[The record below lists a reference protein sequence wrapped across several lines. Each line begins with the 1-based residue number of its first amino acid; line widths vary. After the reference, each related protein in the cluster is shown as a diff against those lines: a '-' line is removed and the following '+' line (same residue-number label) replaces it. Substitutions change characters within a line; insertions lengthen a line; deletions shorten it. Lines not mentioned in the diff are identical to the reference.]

1 MAPIKLNLNEKKVTY
16 GLVRYPDASDLE
28 LSRLIGVRRPT
39 ITKIRNKVFKLG
51 LVETCYVPN
60 FQALGME
67 MLVFWQGRFN
77 ASVLPGDWEDENKG
91 RPYIVISARSIMEG
105 LGMSTFKN
113 FTRYREHSDNEISS
127 LMKSGVLKSYNDY
140 TVYFYPFETSQIDA
154 YFDYAPIL
162 KTLMGLDNE
171 DSQDEAEY
179 PPRST
184 PQLSDKEKAI
194 LVSMVEN
201 PGLSDSKMSS
211 LLGIS
216 RPTMSEK
223 RNTFV
228 QQGLIRKRN
237 LPHIQLIGMEIIA
250 LFHFKFNPVI
260 SDDQKKH
267 VITEMLDKYRPF
279 IQVSDKLD
287 CTGMFLVK
295 MFDDYKRLNDEH
307 LFRMVDEGLILD
319 KVQLVVIPVNNVKVK
334 VLNLA
339 PTLRYSLDFPMDS

>member
-1 MAPIKLNLNEKKVTY
+1 MAPINLNLNEKKVMY
-16 GLVRYPDASDLE
+16 GLVRYPDTSDLE
-28 LSRLIGVRRPT
+28 LSGLIGVKRPT

-67 MLVFWQGRFN
+67 MLVFWQGRFSSS
-77 ASVLPGDWEDENKG
+77 ALPGDWENGNNG
-91 RPYIVISARSIMEG
+91 RPYNVISVRSMMEG
-105 LGMSTFKN
+105 MGMATFKN
-113 FTRYREHSDNEISS
+113 FTRYREHSDSDISN
-127 LMKSGVLKSYNDY
+127 LMKSGVLKSYNDF
-140 TVYFYPFETSQIDA
+140 TAYFYPFETSQIDA

-162 KTLMGLDNE
+162 KILLGLDID
-171 DSQDEAEY
+171 DSPDEVKY

-184 PQLSDKEKAI
+184 PQLSDKEKSI

-223 RNTFV
+223 RNTFI
-228 QQGLIRKRN
+228 QQGLIKKRN
-237 LPHIQLIGMEIIA
+237 LPHINFIGTEIIA
-250 LFHFKFNPVI
+250 LYNFKFNPTI
-260 SDDQKKH
+260 SDNQKKQT
-267 VITEMLDKYRPF
+267 IKEMLDEYRPF
-279 IQVSDKLD
+279 IQISGKLD

-295 MFDDYKRLNDEH
+295 LFDDFKRLNDEH
-307 LFRMVDEGLILD
+307 LFRMADEGLLLEKI
-319 KVQLVVIPVNNVKVK
+319 QLVVIPVNNVMAK

-339 PTLRYSLDFPMDS
+339 STLRYSLD